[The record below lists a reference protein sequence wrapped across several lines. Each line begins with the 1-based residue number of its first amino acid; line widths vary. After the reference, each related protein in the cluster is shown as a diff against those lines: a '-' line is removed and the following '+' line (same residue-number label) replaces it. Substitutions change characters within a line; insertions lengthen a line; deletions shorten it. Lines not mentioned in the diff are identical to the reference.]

1 MYFTLIFEDNIE
13 GPSLTYDLVFHPC
26 PVWYQGNDQ
35 IGIPEPR
42 SPYYELGSVKFLLN
56 ILDEEF
62 DKKRC
67 NSVKIPAKLMRSLSL
82 WFLSRQASVVSV
94 YKNGKNTKN
103 AIPIADTRQ
112 PKCFATNACP
122 NSCKHFTKIKVTR

>member
-1 MYFTLIFEDNIE
+1 MYFTLIFEDNKE
-13 GPSLTYDLVFHPC
+13 GPSLSFDLVFHPC

-67 NSVKIPAKLMRSLSL
+67 NSVKI
-82 WFLSRQASVVSV
+82 FTH
-94 YKNGKNTKN
+94 KNGHGTEKDLETLVKDLTTEGFNVKLL
-103 AIPIADTRQ
+103 
-112 PKCFATNACP
+112 
-122 NSCKHFTKIKVTR
+122 

>member
-13 GPSLTYDLVFHPC
+13 GPSLTYDLVSHPC

-35 IGIPEPR
+35 IGIPETK
-42 SPYYELGSVKFLLN
+42 SPHYELGSVKFLLN

-67 NSVKIPAKLMRSLSL
+67 NSVKI
-82 WFLSRQASVVSV
+82 FVH
-94 YKNGKNTKN
+94 KNGHGTKTDLEKLVEDLN
-103 AIPIADTRQ
+103 NEGFTAI
-112 PKCFATNACP
+112 CL
-122 NSCKHFTKIKVTR
+122 